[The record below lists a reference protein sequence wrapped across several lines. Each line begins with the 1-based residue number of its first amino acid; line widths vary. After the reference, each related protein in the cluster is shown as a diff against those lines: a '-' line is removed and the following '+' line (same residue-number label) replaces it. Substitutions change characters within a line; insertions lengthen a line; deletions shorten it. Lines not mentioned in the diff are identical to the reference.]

1 MVAAIWSMP
10 FSKARDIPLELFL
23 NFFNN
28 HGLFKLKRTDHNGI
42 LFQTEAK
49 HMFQKF

>member
-10 FSKARDIPLELFL
+10 FSKARDIPFELFL

-28 HGLFKLKRTDHNGI
+28 HGLFKLKIDPNGI
-42 LFQTEAK
+42 L
-49 HMFQKF
+49 